1 MVPSQRA
8 PPRFVLRGVS
18 LGEQDGRCWRNSSTA
33 TVKQLSV
40 KAGRGS
46 KGNLLIQDDSSGS
59 RRRSMTESN
68 LKLGAQNTAKMH
80 ELIAGMCVVTF
91 KEEGDR
97 RGMIEHIESLMGS
110 GVSGLYPPS

>member
-1 MVPSQRA
+1 
-8 PPRFVLRGVS
+8 
-18 LGEQDGRCWRNSSTA
+18 
-33 TVKQLSV
+33 
-40 KAGRGS
+40 
-46 KGNLLIQDDSSGS
+46 
-59 RRRSMTESN
+59 MTESN

-110 GVSGLYPPS
+110 GVSGLYPPSFGRWRRLKPNFSRKLLIK